1 MAGLNDEILFLLG
14 ELREGQKRQ
23 ESSIEQISERMDEEG
38 KRAYESRSKIHE
50 RLEEHSKQIG
60 HLETTVVY
68 SGQTV
73 AQQRD
78 VIAGL
83 KKTIDE
89 EITPTIDEVKNIKK
103 LGKWASV
110 VFVGLGF
117 TAGGAAFTMWDTVR
131 PLFAKLV
138 R

>member
-23 ESSIEQISERMDEEG
+23 ESSINQINERLEDEG
-38 KRAYESRSKIHE
+38 KRAYENRARIHE
-50 RLEEHSKQIG
+50 RLDDHSKQIS
-60 HLETTVVY
+60 HLETTVIVA
-68 SGQTV
+68 GQTV

-78 VIAGL
+78 VMAVL
-83 KKTIDE
+83 KKTVDE

-110 VFVGLGF
+110 VFVSVGF
-117 TAGGAAFTMWDTVR
+117 TAGGVAFAAWDTVK
-131 PLFAKLV
+131 PLVGKLF